1 MLVALWA
8 LIWWQ
13 GATELSSIRTIYI
26 VPMSHLDIGFTAPPS
41 QVATKMRQIAEQAIA
56 FADADPD
63 FVWTFETFWQ
73 LEQWLKSNPSET
85 QRQKLLQLVSQGR
98 FEVCAA
104 YVNPHSNIMSAFLL
118 DWLFRLPKRWAD
130 ENSIPMRTAVLND
143 VPGHPID
150 LPHFL
155 ARNGIRYLLIGANL
169 RFSPPLPTQIA
180 STPFW
185 WESPT
190 GERVLTWIADR
201 SYTEAFNELGVD
213 PDSARVFNPRKFRD
227 LDPMRVIAQGI
238 EETIQRYRERGYPY
252 DAIIALHAFD
262 NWDAMAAGKLPKF
275 VRMWN
280 EQVGQPKLRLATPSQ
295 FFEHI
300 ERHYGDHLPVYRGGF
315 GGQWE
320 SFVRPAIP
328 TAMRRIRYAEQ
339 IAQTQTLPDLDLIRK
354 LLVAYEHSFGMG
366 VPWANMMTHEEAV
379 QHNREQW
386 LLLQSFPSS
395 QDDQIT
401 VKWTSPP
408 EIAAGELFSGA
419 LYLLPYHPLLIEP
432 QVKDLLPLSEKVWIG
447 WCKEVAEDGS
457 VELHYLLDRRQLP
470 ADYVSIVWLWQ
481 LDDEQGR
488 AKVVNKTATGWEVLP
503 DDRLAGYDWG
513 GWCSPFGFR
522 FGKWSFS
529 SDVVFAFRKVQ
540 WNGQPWL
547 LGVCLV
553 QRLTA
558 VFKGNKKGTLT
569 FDEAYPGEDTS
580 VRFSIK
586 IQRVF

>member
-1 MLVALWA
+1 MLAALWV
-8 LIWWQ
+8 
-13 GATELSSIRTIYI
+13 LSLLHTSVGMSPIRTVYI

-41 QVATKMRQIAEQAIA
+41 QVATKMRQTAEQAIA

-85 QRQKLLQLVSQGR
+85 QRQKLLQLVLQGR
-98 FEVCAA
+98 FEICAA
-104 YVNPHSNIMSAFLL
+104 YVNPHSNLMSAFLL

-130 ENSIPMRTAVLND
+130 ENGIPMSTAVLND

-169 RFSPPLPTQIA
+169 QFSPPLPTQIA

-185 WESPT
+185 WEAPT

-213 PDSARVFNPRKFRD
+213 PDSARVFNPKKFRD
-227 LDPMRVIAQGI
+227 VDPIQVMAQGI
-238 EETIQRYRERGYPY
+238 AETLQRYRERHYPY
-252 DAIIALHAFD
+252 DAIVALHAFD
-262 NWDAMAAGKLPKF
+262 NWDATAASKLPKF

-280 EQVGQPKLRLATPSQ
+280 ERVGQPKLRLATPSQ

-300 ERHYGDHLPVYRGGF
+300 KSHYGDRLPVYRGGF

-328 TAMRRIRYAEQ
+328 TAMRRISYAEQ
-339 IAQTQTLPDLDLIRK
+339 IAQTQNPPDIDLVRN
-354 LLVAYEHSFGMG
+354 LLITYEHSFGMG
-366 VPWANMMTHEEAV
+366 VPWANVMTHEEAV

-386 LLLQSFPSS
+386 LLLQSLPSS

-401 VKWTSPP
+401 VEWTAPP
-408 EIAAGELFSGA
+408 KTAVGELHSGA

-432 QVKDLLPLSEKVWIG
+432 QVNDLRPLSEKVWIG
-447 WCKEVAEDGS
+447 WCKEVARDGS
-457 VELHYLLDRRQLP
+457 VKLHYLLDRHQIP
-470 ADYVSIVWLWQ
+470 ADYVSIVWLWR

-522 FGKWSFS
+522 LGKWSFS
-529 SDVVFAFRKVQ
+529 SDIVFAFRKVRWGNQ
-540 WNGQPWL
+540 LWL

-569 FDEAYPGEDTS
+569 FDEAYPGEDTRL
-580 VRFSIK
+580 RFSIN